1 MVGCRT
7 QGSAVEDGEG
17 ISSYVYT
24 TCCSHDTPTAPQSG
38 HQYPHAN
45 NDHDNHFLS
54 SANCCQIQEGSLAG
68 MLRRVSGPL
77 LHQYAMPAFQTGGPD
92 LAWLCMTPADAQVYR
107 SRLLGSINTANMAL
121 FGQLP
126 DPPA

>member
-1 MVGCRT
+1 
-7 QGSAVEDGEG
+7 
-17 ISSYVYT
+17 
-24 TCCSHDTPTAPQSG
+24 
-38 HQYPHAN
+38 
-45 NDHDNHFLS
+45 
-54 SANCCQIQEGSLAG
+54 

-126 DPPA
+126 DPPAKLVLLQNTVSCLQYSMA